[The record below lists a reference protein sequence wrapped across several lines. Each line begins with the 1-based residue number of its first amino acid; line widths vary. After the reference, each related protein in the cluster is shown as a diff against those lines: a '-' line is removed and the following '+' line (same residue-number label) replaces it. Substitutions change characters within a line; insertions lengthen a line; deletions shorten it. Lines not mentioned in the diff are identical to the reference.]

1 MRMQV
6 LMRCVLRIGNP
17 QLKRMVVCPGL
28 MVGNMA
34 PEVPHWCEPEW
45 RGLMEACWEVNPS
58 SRPAF
63 RTLAGQ
69 LEKIIEAAPAI

>member
-1 MRMQV
+1 M
-6 LMRCVLRIGNP
+6 IGIKP
-17 QLKRMVVCPGL
+17 TDYIFPAVVAGL